1 MNKFNKLRQTF
12 PYLHLGVIVL
22 TFVKHLVSEPLFQH
36 DFKTKFVVTK
46 WLWENKTW
54 TLRNAH
60 VQPSF

>member
-12 PYLHLGVIVL
+12 PYLHLGAIVL

-46 WLWENKTW
+46 
-54 TLRNAH
+54 
-60 VQPSF
+60 